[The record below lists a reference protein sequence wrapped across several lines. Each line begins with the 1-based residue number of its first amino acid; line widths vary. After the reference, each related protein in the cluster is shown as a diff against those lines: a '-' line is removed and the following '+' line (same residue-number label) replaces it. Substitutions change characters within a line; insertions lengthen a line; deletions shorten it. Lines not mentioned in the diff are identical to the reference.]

1 MMKKIRKLI
10 HICKLSQKDLKDW
23 LYVQMQEYYKIKK
36 IKRTKDY
43 LWVKGTLP
51 VCLVAHLDT
60 VHKQMPT
67 QFYLDPTTNSLF
79 SPTGIG
85 GDDRCGVYI
94 ILELLKRGFRPS
106 IIFCCDE
113 EIGALGASAFAK
125 IHTTISNINWFLEFD
140 RKGKT
145 DVVCYSDDNPE
156 LTKVFEEFGFK
167 KSYGSFSDISKL
179 APAYGLSAVNVSSG
193 YYKPHTKDEYI
204 KMDDLDWIIDRAT
217 EVLSSEYVNN
227 KYEYKE
233 RVYTYQYTGKGYSS
247 YYYDYYYGKSSP
259 KNSCWDLYGED
270 YDELFIC
277 DCCKGEF
284 YYSQLKFTQ
293 SGWLCPDCIK
303 KFGMVYCN
311 DCKRYVLLNSEKK
324 CLECLKEIKEDGE
337 SEGNLQVSNDVL

>member
-1 MMKKIRKLI
+1 MMKKIRNLM

-23 LYVQMQEYYKIKK
+23 LYVQMQEYYKLKK

-43 LWVKGTLP
+43 LWIKGSLP
-51 VCLVAHLDT
+51 ICLVAHLDT
-60 VHKQMPT
+60 VHKQDPT
-67 QFYLDPTTNSLF
+67 KFYLDTTTNSLF

-106 IIFCCDE
+106 ILFCCDE
-113 EIGALGASAFAK
+113 EIGALGASAFVK

-140 RKGKT
+140 RRGKT

-156 LTKVFEEFGFK
+156 LTKVFEQFGFK

-204 KMDDLDWIIDRAT
+204 NMDDLDWIIDRAT

-233 RVYTYQYTGKGYSS
+233 KVYTYK
-247 YYYDYYYGKSSP
+247 YDYGYYRDKSYP
-259 KNSCWDLYGED
+259 RNSCWDLY
-270 YDELFIC
+270 DEYYSDLYLC
-277 DCCKGEF
+277 DNCKGEF
-284 YYSQLKFTQ
+284 YLSSLRFTML
-293 SGWLCPDCIK
+293 GWLCPDCIK
-303 KFGMVYCN
+303 KFDMVYCE
-311 DCKRYVLLNSEKK
+311 DCKKYVLTNNENK
-324 CLECLKEIKEDGE
+324 CLKCHKEIVIDDGE
-337 SEGNLQVSNDVL
+337 SEGDL